1 MSNLSLEDLKKIVW
15 EKLENR
21 YLIVLLGIIAF
32 SAFIRFR
39 YAFFEGMW
47 VDESVHA
54 RMAQE
59 LPKHFLEYSL
69 PAMRGEITKVP
80 PVYTYLIAVS
90 NTVFGGV
97 LGTDTAIR
105 IVSPVMGTLS
115 VVSTYLLGREISN
128 RRTGLIASALVSVNG
143 LLWFLSE
150 RILIGATLTFFFT
163 TTLLVFYYGLQD
175 KKYSK
180 YAIWAWGPL
189 IFLTALSK
197 QPGYVL
203 GPVIIIF
210 FLYMKRSEISDYL
223 MTDKDLKESLLWDEL
238 TNRNYYIAVGFFTL
252 LMLPWMVRNMGVCG
266 FPLCS
271 FQKALE
277 IAGSTAGDLD
287 VRGTFFFI
295 TSLPGILT
303 LPVAA
308 LTGLKILKNFYD
320 SFTRDG
326 DLFIKKTV
334 VSMLLVAGAYIFYR
348 ELTPLVLVGSLA
360 MYALKD
366 GEKLLWLATAF
377 GIGIMSVN
385 QTKVPRYIVFVVPA
399 VLTVTAVGI
408 EEISSILTQLI
419 NENILDREIRT
430 EYIALIFLIPLLAF
444 SYLNGIGMVS
454 GNSFQALEPA
464 GEWLD
469 ANTGP
474 NDRFVAT
481 SPQYRYYAYP
491 RFYEAKAG
499 GLGDNE
505 TEFRNLLI
513 DENISFVLIDV
524 YERTQPDW
532 MSTGIPPYRLT
543 QSLIRRVRSG
553 ELNAQQAFE
562 QFRDQ
567 PDYLVP
573 VQQFG
578 ETRLP
583 LTRQTQPEV
592 IIYQVNRSALR

>member
-1 MSNLSLEDLKKIVW
+1 MSNLSLEDVKQICL

-21 YLIVLLGIIAF
+21 YFLVLIGIIAF

-54 RMAQE
+54 RLAKE

-69 PAMRGEITKVP
+69 PVMRGEITKIP

-90 NTVFGGV
+90 NTLFGGL

-115 VVSTYLLGREISN
+115 VASTYLLGREMFN
-128 RRTGLIASALVSVNG
+128 RRTGLIAASLVSVNG

-150 RILIGATLTFFFT
+150 RILIGTTLTFFFT
-163 TTLLVFYYGLQD
+163 TTLLAFYYGLKD
-175 KKYSK
+175 EKYSK
-180 YAIWAWGPL
+180 YALWAWGPL

-203 GPVIIIF
+203 GPVILIF
-210 FLYMKRSEISDYL
+210 FLYMKRKEISDYL
-223 MTDKDLKESLLWDEL
+223 MTDKDLKDSMLRDEL
-238 TNRNYYIAVGFFTL
+238 TERNYYIAVGLFTL
-252 LMLPWMVRNMGVCG
+252 FMLPWMVRNMGVCG

-271 FQKALE
+271 FQRALE
-277 IAGSTAGDLD
+277 IAGSSTGNLD

-303 LPVAA
+303 LPVAGV
-308 LTGLKILKNFYD
+308 TGLKILKNFYD
-320 SFTRDG
+320 SFSRDG
-326 DLFIKKTV
+326 DLFVKKTV
-334 VSMLLVAGAYIFYR
+334 VSLLLIVGTFLLYR
-348 ELTPLVLVGSLA
+348 ELTPLMIVGSLA
-360 MYALKD
+360 MYAVRD
-366 GEKLLWLATAF
+366 GEKLLWLGIAF
-377 GIGIMSVN
+377 GIGTMSVN

-399 VLTVTAVGI
+399 VLTVTAAGI
-408 EEISSILTQLI
+408 EEITSIITGLV
-419 NENILDREIRT
+419 NEKILDKEIRI
-430 EYIALIFLIPLLAF
+430 EYIAAIVLMPLLAF
-444 SYLNGIGMVS
+444 SYLNGVGMVS
-454 GNSFQALEPA
+454 SNSFQALEPA

-469 ANTGP
+469 ANTGSG
-474 NDRFVAT
+474 DRFVAT
-481 SPQYRYYAYP
+481 SPQYRYFAYP
-491 RFYEAKAG
+491 RTAFKSANRMP
-499 GLGDNE
+499 DNE
-505 TEFRNLLI
+505 TAFREMLFSE
-513 DENISFVLIDV
+513 DISYVLVDV

-532 MSTGIPPYRLT
+532 ISLGMPPYRLT
-543 QSLIRRVRSG
+543 QGLVNSIRSG
-553 ELNAQQAFE
+553 ESTAQQAFD
-562 QFRDQ
+562 QFGDQ
-567 PDYLVP
+567 PGYLVP

-578 ETRLP
+578 ETSLP